1 MAYPRGLGVVVKE
14 MAVPRRPRYRTK
26 LDGLLVVDKP
36 VGLSSMD
43 VVRRVRRAA
52 GFCKTGHGGTL
63 DPLASG
69 VVVCCLGRATKRVES
84 LMAGTKVYE
93 AVVDLSAFTS
103 TDDREGPRE
112 EVAVASP
119 PTRAAV
125 EAACGGLT
133 GWIEQRPPAYSAVH
147 VGGQRA
153 YKLARRGE
161 AVALPT
167 RRVRVDAIEVTGYG
181 WPWLSLTITCGK
193 GTYIRSL
200 ARDLGVKLGTGGHLA
215 SLRRTAVGRYTI
227 EMAVGIERLEEPI
240 LQGDLLGVPEG

>member
-1 MAYPRGLGVVVKE
+1 
-14 MAVPRRPRYRTK
+14 VPRRPRYRTK

-52 GFCKTGHGGTL
+52 GHCKTGHGGTL
-63 DPLASG
+63 DPLATG
-69 VVVCCLGRATKRVES
+69 VVVCCLGRATKLVES

-93 AVVDLSAFTS
+93 AVVDLSAFTP

-112 EVAVASP
+112 EVVVTTP
-119 PTRAAV
+119 PTRDMV
-125 EAACGGLT
+125 DAACDALT
-133 GWIEQRPPAYSAVH
+133 GVIEQRPPAYSALH

-153 YKLARRGE
+153 YELARRGE
-161 AVALPT
+161 AVELPP
-167 RRVRVDAIEVTGYG
+167 REVRVDAMEVSGYD
-181 WPWLSLTITCGK
+181 WPRLSLRITCGK

-227 EMAVGIERLEEPI
+227 EMAVGIDRLKEPI
-240 LQGDLLGVPEG
+240 LQGDLLGLPEA